1 MPFPIVRRRFNAVL
15 AALFVAWFAG
25 PGAAQ
30 PLEQTPVPWVE
41 EQAASGPLRG
51 VLTVPAGQGPF
62 PATLIIAGSGP
73 VNRDGNLRG
82 MPNDSLKRLAH
93 GLAERGIA
101 SLRFD
106 KRGVAASKVEMAE
119 DDYSVAMFVDDAAGW
134 LKLMRADPRL
144 TAPGVI
150 GHSEG
155 AIFAILL
162 AQRADA
168 PSRIVLLA
176 GPGEKTGRILER
188 QMTAAATPA
197 PLAAASRRIAEAMEQ
212 GRRVDDIPPEL
223 AALYRPSIQNY
234 LMTLFPIDP
243 AAELAKTAV
252 PALIVQGTADLQ
264 VVVEDARRLAAAR
277 PDAGLALID
286 GMNHIL
292 RDAPVDRAANFA
304 TYTQPEKP
312 LSPGLLPAI
321 ADFVKR

>member
-1 MPFPIVRRRFNAVL
+1 MPFPLVRRRFSAFL
-15 AALFVAWFAG
+15 AALTVVWFAG
-25 PGAAQ
+25 PSSA
-30 PLEQTPVPWVE
+30 QTPAPASLPWTE
-41 EQAASGPLRG
+41 EQAAVGPLRG
-51 VLTVPAGQGPF
+51 ALTMPAGRGPF
-62 PATLIIAGSGP
+62 PAALIIAGSGP

-106 KRGVAASKVEMAE
+106 KRGVAASKVNMVE
-119 DDYSVAMFVDDAAGW
+119 DDYSVAMFVDDAAEW

-144 TAPGVI
+144 AAPTVI

-155 AIFAILL
+155 AVFAILL
-162 AQRADA
+162 AQRTDR

-176 GPGEKTGRILER
+176 GPGDKTGRILDR

-197 PLAAASRRIAEAMEQ
+197 PLAAASRRITQAMEQ

-243 AAELAKTAV
+243 AAELAKTTV
-252 PALIVQGTADLQ
+252 PALIVQGTTDLQ
-264 VVVEDARRLAAAR
+264 VGVEDAHRLAAAR
-277 PDAGLALID
+277 PDAGLALIE

-292 RDAPVDRAANFA
+292 RDAPADRAANFA
-304 TYTQPEKP
+304 AYSQPEKP
-312 LSPGLLPAI
+312 LSAGLVSTI
-321 ADFVKR
+321 ADFIKR